1 MQWHY
6 NIIPLRDNQTGY
18 VFKSLQ
24 GMDECSWNSMCSSQA
39 CHSFAISAFSASS
52 VSYVFSVSS
61 VIEYV

>member
-24 GMDECSWNSMCSSQA
+24 DMDECSWNS
-39 CHSFAISAFSASS
+39 FLPTKP
-52 VSYVFSVSS
+52 
-61 VIEYV
+61 